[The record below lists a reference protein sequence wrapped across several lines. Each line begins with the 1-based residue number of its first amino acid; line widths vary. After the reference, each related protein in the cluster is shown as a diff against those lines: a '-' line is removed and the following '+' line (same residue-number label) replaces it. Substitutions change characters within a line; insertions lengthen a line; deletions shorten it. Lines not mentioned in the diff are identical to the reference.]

1 MKIHIKAYGIAREIM
16 GGSSELEFAG
26 TTVHDLRRALLVAHP
41 ELAGL
46 SSLLVA
52 VNQNYASDDVL
63 VAETDEVV
71 LIPPVSGG

>member
-1 MKIHIKAYGIAREIM
+1 MRIYLKAYGIAREILGNSVEM
-16 GGSSELEFAG
+16 ELNG
-26 TTVHDLRRALLVAHP
+26 TTVQDLRQRLISVYP

-52 VNQNYASDDVL
+52 VNQQYANEDTELKPD
-63 VAETDEVV
+63 DEVV